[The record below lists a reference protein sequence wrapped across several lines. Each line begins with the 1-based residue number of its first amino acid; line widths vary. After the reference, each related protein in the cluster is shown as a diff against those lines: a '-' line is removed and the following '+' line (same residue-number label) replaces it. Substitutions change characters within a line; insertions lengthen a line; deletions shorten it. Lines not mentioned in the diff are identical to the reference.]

1 MESLV
6 TWVKGIVCYS
16 ILTAVF
22 SELLPSKY
30 YKYIKLYMGL
40 LFILLFLSPAVKLFH
55 LESLMEDFFHK
66 ENLKIE
72 LADKSF
78 ELELKQ
84 QEAYEELLKEYHQQL
99 TNELSAFL
107 EERGYRLIST
117 ELVWNEDTESK
128 AFGEVAALKLTVGH
142 EKSKDTDIYVDRIQ
156 VEVFQR
162 QKENGEEKALKNELA
177 NFYNIDASNINVS
190 IQGGGDR

>member
-1 MESLV
+1 MQGLI

-40 LFILLFLSPAVKLFH
+40 LFILLFLSPVVKLFH
-55 LESLMEDFFHK
+55 LEDVMEDFFNK

-84 QEAYEELLKEYHQQL
+84 QEIYEELLKEYNQQL
-99 TNELSAFL
+99 TKELSLFL
-107 EERGYRLIST
+107 EERGYQLVST

-128 AFGEVAALKLTVGH
+128 TFGEVAALKLTVGY
-142 EKSKDTDIYVDRIQ
+142 EGDKNTDIYVDRIQ